1 MKDRGKFITFCF
13 FLFYFVYKECIDQ
26 VHTKIMQKYKLCY
39 CFYIYHEYV
48 LLRLVI
54 DIYFSC
60 LVVISLLDLILIIN
74 FVYYKISKFKYRLL
88 VFRQPFKMNENTTNE
103 VNQSF
108 HPNKQFFIE
117 LGN

>member
-1 MKDRGKFITFCF
+1 MYRSSAYKNNAKIQIMLL
-13 FLFYFVYKECIDQ
+13 FLYLLWRCAIKEI
-26 VHTKIMQKYKLCY
+26 
-39 CFYIYHEYV
+39 
-48 LLRLVI
+48 VI

-88 VFRQPFKMNENTTNE
+88 VFRPPFKMNENTTNE